1 MQTIII
7 ILVLLSSPLLLALL
21 IAKLKNTTINTSKYA
36 CWGLGIAFVFFFIGH
51 IVLADGMVEMLP
63 PWLPLRLEIVYLTG
77 VLELGIGLAL
87 FIPKLQLQAA
97 KLAIAVFV
105 VFFTANV
112 YSAMNSVG
120 LGGHQSGPAYL
131 LIRTPLQI
139 VLIAWAYY
147 LCIKP
152 LQRSL
157 LKAN

>member
-51 IVLADGMVEMLP
+51 IVLADGMVDMLP

>member
-51 IVLADGMVEMLP
+51 IVLADGMVDMLP

-139 VLIAWAYY
+139 VLIAWAY
-147 LCIKP
+147 
-152 LQRSL
+152 
-157 LKAN
+157 